1 MWDISNPTSSCF
13 RICQT
18 CWLAYRKY
26 SAMTPGGMNKDF
38 GPLTKFPA
46 ASKGKKATTLFL
58 LPTPA
63 AQVARKLPRS
73 KVQSFY
79 QHE

>member
-1 MWDISNPTSSCF
+1 
-13 RICQT
+13 
-18 CWLAYRKY
+18 
-26 SAMTPGGMNKDF
+26 MTPGGMNKDF

-58 LPTPA
+58 QPTPA

-73 KVQSFY
+73 KVQSFCL
-79 QHE
+79 HEVPVNCISVSGYEHPPVG